1 MRSRLEERELQRA
14 AEHVDSCV
22 RQGYLTTDEGEC
34 VRQLSEIDAREQ
46 RGEIQAGEASRPRN
60 SLLTKEQRYEIERML
75 KDAVDHSVLFL
86 QAFESLQRLD
96 PDLDDAL
103 RFLIAGQMCHIRR
116 KIIRDPDDGQRRV
129 LAHQE
134 QLMPLSGLH
143 PPATTPSPRVGPS
156 GSIPAPGLPYFIHH
170 I

>member
-34 VRQLSEIDAREQ
+34 VRQLSEI
-46 RGEIQAGEASRPRN
+46 
-60 SLLTKEQRYEIERML
+60 ERKL